1 MKRKKYS
8 DEFKAKAIADI
19 PELGGVAAAAKKHG
33 ISSGLLS
40 TWRGANGSA
49 AAKSPD
55 DGKALRRNVKHAIGT
70 LRTIRGKAFDS
81 GDPIHL
87 TAGLALAIL
96 EGKM

>member
-8 DEFKAKAIADI
+8 DEFKAKAITDI
-19 PELGGVAAAAKKHG
+19 AELGVLGAAKKHS
-33 ISSGLLS
+33 ISTSMLFN
-40 TWRGANGSA
+40 WRKANGSA
-49 AAKSPD
+49 AAKTPD

-81 GDPIHL
+81 ADPIHL